1 MRTWKLLAL
10 GYGPLVN
17 PYPLIYLKPVKSYP
31 FGRSLPGIGH
41 YREYPRAPV
50 RGLREARKADL
61 LN

>member
-17 PYPLIYLKPVKSYP
+17 PYPFIYLKSVKSNP
-31 FGRSLPGIGH
+31 FGRSLLGIGH
-41 YREYPRAPV
+41 YRESPRAPV